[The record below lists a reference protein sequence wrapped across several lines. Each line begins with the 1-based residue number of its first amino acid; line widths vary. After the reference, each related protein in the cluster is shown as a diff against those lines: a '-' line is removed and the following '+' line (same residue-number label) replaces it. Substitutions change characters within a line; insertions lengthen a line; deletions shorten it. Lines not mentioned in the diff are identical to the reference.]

1 MGQKVNPVG
10 MRIGINKD
18 WNTRWYANNKD
29 YSTYLLEDIK
39 IREFLSKELKDALLS
54 HIEIERVKT
63 DKGHK
68 VVAKVFVAR
77 PGVAIGQEGARKNEV
92 SKRLQKL
99 VKTGESRIEIV
110 EVKNPNLDAT
120 LVAQSIAKALEE
132 RASFRIAQKKAIKAV
147 RAAGALGVKTEVSG
161 RLGGADIAR
170 SEGYKEGIL
179 SLHTLNS
186 DIDYAHAEARTTY
199 GRLGVKVWICRG
211 FKEIN
216 PKKIVKEGE

>member
-1 MGQKVNPVG
+1 M
-10 MRIGINKD
+10 I
-18 WNTRWYANNKD
+18 
-29 YSTYLLEDIK
+29 
-39 IREFLSKELKDALLS
+39 SKEKKQAIMAEYARTEGDTGS
-54 HIEIERVKT
+54 PEVQ
-63 DKGHK
+63 
-68 VVAKVFVAR
+68 VAVLTAR
-77 PGVAIGQEGARKNEV
+77 INELT
-92 SKRLQKL
+92 KKLAKL
-99 VKTGESRIEIV
+99 VKTGGSKIEVV

-179 SLHTLNS
+179 SLHTLKS

-211 FKEIN
+211 FKDIK